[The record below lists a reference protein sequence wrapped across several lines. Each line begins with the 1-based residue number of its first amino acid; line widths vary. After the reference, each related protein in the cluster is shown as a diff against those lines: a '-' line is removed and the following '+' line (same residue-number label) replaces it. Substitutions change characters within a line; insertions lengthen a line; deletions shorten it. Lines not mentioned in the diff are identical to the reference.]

1 MRGIS
6 WICSVAGLAACLSGC
21 GNKGS
26 GAAPESGANGAVNT
40 PSPTG
45 AAAADIAGDYTVSGT
60 NPGGASKYTGTL
72 AITKRGEVYQF
83 SWKSG
88 GSSYDGVGVV
98 TDRSVGVAFA
108 NGPNGAG
115 CGVVH
120 YKVGPGG
127 ALSGRWGAWGQDH
140 SGAETA
146 SPQGSVSGLV
156 GKYDVSGTRLDGKG
170 YKGTLTVAAEGAGF
184 LFDWATG
191 DTSKGFGVKMGDFVS
206 VGIGGDQCGFV
217 AYEIKP
223 DGSLSGQWSSFKSK
237 AIGTEVATKK

>member
-1 MRGIS
+1 MRTIS
-6 WICSVAGLAACLSGC
+6 WICGVAAAAACLSGC

-26 GAAPESGANGAVNT
+26 GAAGNDTNNPAYVPP
-40 PSPTG
+40 PST
-45 AAAADIAGDYTVSGT
+45 AAAADIAGDYTITGT

-72 AITKRGEVYQF
+72 AITKRGQVYQF

-88 GSSYDGVGVV
+88 GASYDGIGVV
-98 TDRSVGVAFA
+98 TERTAGVAFA

-127 ALSGRWGAWGQDH
+127 ALSGRWGAWGQDY
-140 SGAETA
+140 SGNETA
-146 SPQGSVSGLV
+146 TPQGSVSGLV
-156 GKYDVSGTRLDGKG
+156 GKYDVSGTRLDGKA
-170 YKGTLTVAAEGAGF
+170 YKGTLSVAAEGAGF

-191 DTSKGFGVKMGDFVS
+191 DASKGFGVRMGDFVS

-223 DGSLSGQWSSFKSK
+223 DGSLSGQWSSFKSR